1 MKGNRA
7 VLTAVVLLVLLVAGW
22 WLFKRSHRGPSID
35 LIATFASAQKKP
47 AGGTFDVV
55 DADLNGDKKRAIFT
69 MPPSRMIWKVRVPD
83 NGWLM
88 LSLGMKPESWDK
100 EGDGVLFRIGVS
112 DGHTFEDLL
121 TQHIDPFH
129 NKADRRW
136 IPVAV
141 DLSAYAGE
149 EVEVIFNTNVSVP
162 GKPDD
167 ARNDTALFATPE
179 IVIR

>member
-7 VLTAVVLLVLLVAGW
+7 VLTAVVLLVLLIAGW

-55 DADLNGDKKRAIFT
+55 DADLNGEKKHAIFT
-69 MPPSRMIWKVRVPD
+69 MPPSRMIWKVRIPD
-83 NGWLM
+83 DGWLM

-121 TQHIDPFH
+121 TQHMDPFH

-149 EVEVIFNTNVSVP
+149 EVEVIFNTNVGLP
-162 GKPDD
+162 GKDD
-167 ARNDTALFATPE
+167 ARNDTALFATPA

>member
-7 VLTAVVLLVLLVAGW
+7 VLTAVVLLVLIIAGW
-22 WLFKRSHRGPSID
+22 WLFKRSSRGPSID
-35 LIATFASAQKKP
+35 LISTFDTATKKP
-47 AGGTFDVV
+47 AGGTFEVIE
-55 DADLNGDKKRAIFT
+55 ADLNGDKKRAIFT
-69 MPPSRMIWKVRVPD
+69 APASRMIWKMRIPD
-83 NGWLM
+83 DGWLM
-88 LSLGMKPESWDK
+88 VSLGMKPESWDK

-112 DGHTFEDLL
+112 DGRAFEDLL

-129 NKADRRW
+129 NKSDRRW

-149 EVEVIFNTNVSVP
+149 EVEVIFNTNNSVP

-167 ARNDTALFATPE
+167 GRNDTALFATPE

>member
-7 VLTAVVLLVLLVAGW
+7 VLTAVVLLVLIVAGW

-35 LIATFASAQKKP
+35 LIATFASAEKKP

-55 DADLNGDKKRAIFT
+55 DADLNGGKKRAIFT
-69 MPPSRMIWKVRVPD
+69 VPPSRIIWKVRVPD
-83 NGWLM
+83 DGWLM

-149 EVEVIFNTNVSVP
+149 EVQVIFNTNVSVP

-167 ARNDTALFATPE
+167 ASNDTALFASPE
-179 IVIR
+179 IVVR

>member
-1 MKGNRA
+1 MKNRA
-7 VLTAVVLLVLLVAGW
+7 VLTAVVLLVLIVMGV
-22 WLFKRSHRGPSID
+22 WLFKRSNRGAAID
-35 LIATFASAQKKP
+35 LIATFESAQKRP
-47 AGGTFDVV
+47 AGGTFEIV

-69 MPPSRMIWKVRVPD
+69 APASRITWKIRIPD
-83 NGWLM
+83 DGWLM
-88 LSLGMKPESWDK
+88 VALGLKPESWDK

-112 DGHTFEDLL
+112 DGRVFEDLL

-129 NKADRRW
+129 NKGDRRW
-136 IPVAV
+136 YPVAV

-167 ARNDTALFATPE
+167 GRGDTALFGAPE

>member
-7 VLTAVVLLVLLVAGW
+7 VLTAVVVLVLVIAGW
-22 WLFKRSHRGPSID
+22 WLFKRGTRGPSID
-35 LIATFASAQKKP
+35 LIANFATAQKKP
-47 AGGTFDVV
+47 ASATFSVI
-55 DADLNGDKKRAIFT
+55 DANLNGDIKQAIFT
-69 MPPSRMIWKVRVPD
+69 APPTRMIWKVRIPK
-83 NGWLM
+83 NGL
-88 LSLGMKPESWDK
+88 LKLYLGMKPESWDK

-149 EVEVIFNTNVSVP
+149 EVEVIFNTNVGLP
-162 GKPDD
+162 GKDD
-167 ARNDTALFATPE
+167 ARNDTALFAAPA

>member
-1 MKGNRA
+1 
-7 VLTAVVLLVLLVAGW
+7 VLVLIIAGW
-22 WLFKRSHRGPSID
+22 WLFKRSNRGPSID

-55 DADLNGDKKRAIFT
+55 EVDLNGDKKPKRAIFT
-69 MPPSRMIWKVRVPD
+69 VPPSRIIWKVRVPD
-83 NGWLM
+83 DGWLM

-121 TQHIDPFH
+121 TQHMDPFH

>member
-7 VLTAVVLLVLLVAGW
+7 VLTAVVLLVLIIAGW
-22 WLFKRSHRGPSID
+22 WLFKRSNRGPSID

-55 DADLNGDKKRAIFT
+55 EVDLNGVKKRAIFT
-69 MPPSRMIWKVRVPD
+69 APPSRIIWKVRVPD
-83 NGWLM
+83 DGWLM
-88 LSLGMKPESWDK
+88 SSLGMKPESWDK

-121 TQHIDPFH
+121 TQHMDPFH